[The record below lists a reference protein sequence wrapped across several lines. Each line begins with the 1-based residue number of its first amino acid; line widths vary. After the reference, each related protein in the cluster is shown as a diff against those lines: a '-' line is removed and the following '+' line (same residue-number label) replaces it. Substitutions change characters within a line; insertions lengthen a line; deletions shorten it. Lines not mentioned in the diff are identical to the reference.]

1 MNLFFCLEK
10 WWIFAS
16 CTSKGIIMTFCVRNL
31 KKVTF
36 SCKKACI
43 FTFIQKKY
51 ESLLL
56 CIRTFWIIT
65 FFLQIF
71 SFLCEKVKKKKFL
84 IHKSV
89 LHYICILEVQ
99 LFWRTVPC
107 KCIYRTCM
115 SLLLFFCRSTWRT
128 GIYSWLMSSA
138 SLGLEWCNPGIWI
151 YIIIYV

>member
-10 WWIFAS
+10 WWIFLS
-16 CTSKGIIMTFCVRNL
+16 CTSKGMIMTFCMRNL
-31 KKVTF
+31 KKFTF

-43 FTFIQKKY
+43 FTFIQKKVWIFT
-51 ESLLL
+51 SLYKNILNHH
-56 CIRTFWIIT
+56 
-65 FFLQIF
+65 FFPTNLF
-71 SFLCEKVKKKKFL
+71 FFVWKSKKKKFL

>member
-10 WWIFAS
+10 WWIFLS
-16 CTSKGIIMTFCVRNL
+16 CTSKGMIMTFCMRNL
-31 KKVTF
+31 KKFTF

-43 FTFIQKKY
+43 FTFIQKKVWIFT
-51 ESLLL
+51 SLYKNILNHY
-56 CIRTFWIIT
+56 
-65 FFLQIF
+65 FFPTNLF
-71 SFLCEKVKKKKFL
+71 FFVWKSKKKKFL

-138 SLGLEWCNPGIWI
+138 SLGLEWCNPG
-151 YIIIYV
+151 YI